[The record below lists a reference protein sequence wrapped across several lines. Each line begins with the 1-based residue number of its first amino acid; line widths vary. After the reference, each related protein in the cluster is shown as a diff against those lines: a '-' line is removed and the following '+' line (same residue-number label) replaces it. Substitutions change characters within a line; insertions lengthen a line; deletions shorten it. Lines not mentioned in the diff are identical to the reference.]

1 LAERTKNIELLSPAK
16 NLEYGIAAINY
27 GADAVYIGAP
37 KFGARAAVGNPLED
51 IEQLV
56 KYAHKYWAKVYV
68 TLNTVLFDNEL
79 NEARDYV
86 RKLYEAGADALIIQ
100 DMAFLEMDLPPI
112 PLFASTQTHNYS
124 AKKIKFLQDVGF
136 QRVIL
141 ARELSLS
148 QIKEI
153 ASSTTIELESF
164 IHGALCVC
172 YSGQCYFSYAISQR
186 SANRGA
192 CLQACRMQY
201 SLVDSK
207 GSELVKNK
215 YLLSLKD
222 LNLAQSL
229 NDLINAG
236 VTSFKIEGRLKDI
249 NYVKNITS
257 FYRKEID
264 NILEND
270 NSLTKNSSGKIYTD
284 FTADTSKTFN
294 RGYSEYFIGPSGINK
309 RKIASIDTPKSQ
321 GELLGKIDYIGKN
334 FFTIK
339 SQVSLHNGDGLC
351 FINKEGVLEGFNVN
365 KLEDGKVFYNSCNS
379 LHKGMEIFR
388 NHDYEF
394 VKTLKSSKTSR
405 KIDTVILVAE
415 ENNNLI
421 FTLTDEDNLYSQIK
435 LKTDNF
441 EISSN
446 SKLPELI
453 KQQFQKTGN
462 TIFNLTTVTLNIKN
476 NYLIPLSVLNEC
488 RRNLFNAAEN
498 NRIEQYSKKIFS
510 IAPNTVQYI
519 EKSLSYK
526 GNVTNKLAKQFY
538 QRHGTEIVENGF
550 ELSNNYQGKE
560 IMVCKYC
567 IKNELNMCPQKG
579 KRQSTANFTEPLYLK
594 DSKRKYRLIFDCKN
608 CRMLIIY

>member
-1 LAERTKNIELLSPAK
+1 MAERTKNIELLSPAK

-51 IEQLV
+51 IEQLI

-68 TLNTVLFDNEL
+68 TLNTVLFDREL
-79 NEARDYV
+79 DEARNYV
-86 RKLYEAGADALIIQ
+86 HRLYEAGADALIIQ

-112 PLFASTQTHNYS
+112 PLFASTQTHNFS
-124 AKKIKFLQDVGF
+124 ANKIKFLEDVGF

-153 ASSTTIELESF
+153 SSSTTIELESF
-164 IHGALCVC
+164 IHGALCVS

-207 GSELVKNK
+207 GVELVKDK

-222 LNLAQSL
+222 LNLANSVK
-229 NDLINAG
+229 DLVNAG

-249 NYVKNITS
+249 NYVKNTTA

-264 NILEND
+264 NILEKD
-270 NSLTKNSSGKIYTD
+270 NSFTKNSSGKTFFD
-284 FTADTSKTFN
+284 FTSDPSKTFN
-294 RGYSEYFIGPSGINK
+294 RGYSGYFIDSSGNSK
-309 RKIASIDTPKSQ
+309 HKIASIDTPKSR

-339 SQVSLHNGDGLC
+339 SQERLHNGDGLC
-351 FINKEGVLEGFNVN
+351 FLNKEGVLEGFYIN
-365 KLEDGKVFYNSCNS
+365 KLEDGKIFYNSCNS

-394 VKTLKSSKTSR
+394 VKNLKNSKTVR
-405 KIDTVILVAE
+405 KIDIYIEVIETDNKLV
-415 ENNNLI
+415 
-421 FTLTDEDNLYSQIK
+421 FSLTDEDHLSAVTELN
-435 LKTDNF
+435 TDNL

-446 SKLPELI
+446 SKLPDIL
-453 KQQFQKTGN
+453 KQQFRKTGN
-462 TIFNLTTVTLNIKN
+462 TIFNLASIKINIKN
-476 NYLIPLSVLNEC
+476 NYLIPLSVLNQS
-488 RRNLFNAAEN
+488 RRDLFSAAEN
-498 NRIEQYSKKIFS
+498 NRDANYLRKLFS
-510 IAPNTVQYI
+510 IVPNTVPYI
-519 EKSLSYK
+519 DQNLSYK
-526 GNVTNKLAKQFY
+526 GNVTNILAKNFY
-538 QRHGTEIVENGF
+538 KRHGVDIMEDGF
-550 ELSNNYQGKE
+550 ELNLNFKGKE

-567 IKNELNMCPQKG
+567 IKNELNICPQKG
-579 KRQSTANFTEPLYLK
+579 TRKDAANFTEPLYLK
-594 DSKRKYRLIFDCKN
+594 DSRHKYRLVFDCKSCN
-608 CRMLIIY
+608 MLVVY